1 VNGLGAFGFLLT
13 LIERFQKPRV
23 VILDNASVP
32 TAKALAPLDFLPP

>member
-1 VNGLGAFGFLLT
+1 MASGRSAS
-13 LIERFQKPRV
+13 IERFQKPRV